1 MNGFRLNIGRGTL
14 FAAILVVALIVTL
27 PLRLALAWFGVAE
40 AGMTAREVTGSI
52 WSGRLVEARFGQIAL
67 GELAARV
74 APLPLLIGHA
84 RIELAAPDGAAGSRL
99 SGAIDVTRHNIGLS
113 HVTASLPVGNA
124 FSPVPVTTLELDD
137 VSVGYAGDTC
147 ERAEG
152 RVRALLT
159 GDVAGQRIPTTMS
172 GSPRCDGTA
181 LLLPLTSPAG
191 EGSTIRI
198 WRDGRYRTDLT
209 LTTSD
214 PAQVARLQGFGF
226 VQTPQGMQLA
236 IEGRF

>member
-1 MNGFRLNIGRGTL
+1 M
-14 FAAILVVALIVTL
+14 AIADHIVDAIVDWADWVGDL
-27 PLRLALAWFGVAE
+27 DLLG
-40 AGMTAREVTGSI
+40 VTGEEFA
-52 WSGRLVEARFGQIAL
+52 WML
-67 GELAARV
+67 
-74 APLPLLIGHA
+74 
-84 RIELAAPDGAAGSRL
+84 
-99 SGAIDVTRHNIGLS
+99 
-113 HVTASLPVGNA
+113 
-124 FSPVPVTTLELDD
+124 
-137 VSVGYAGDTC
+137 

-172 GSPRCDGTA
+172 GTPRCDGTA

-209 LTTSD
+209 LATSD
-214 PAQVARLQGFGF
+214 PTQVARLQGFGF

>member
-1 MNGFRLNIGRGTL
+1 MNGFRLNTGRGTL

-99 SGAIDVTRHNIGLS
+99 SGAIDVTRHDIGLS

-172 GSPRCDGTA
+172 
-181 LLLPLTSPAG
+181 SPAG